1 MAEKSPVIVFL
12 FRTLVG
18 KFLLLGRGNFL
29 FQEENN
35 FSLPGKNYVPV
46 GEKMKTKF
54 GKSIIENGGKSN
66 LYLRFK

>member
-1 MAEKSPVIVFL
+1 MAEKFPVIVFL

-18 KFLLLGRGNFL
+18 EFLLLGRGDFL
-29 FQEENN
+29 LQVENN

-46 GEKMKTKF
+46 GEKMKTKS
-54 GKSIIENGGKSN
+54 GKWIIENGGKSY

>member
-1 MAEKSPVIVFL
+1 MAEKFPVIVFL

-18 KFLLLGRGNFL
+18 EFLLLGRGDFL

-35 FSLPGKNYVPV
+35 FSLPGKKYLPV
-46 GEKMKTKF
+46 GEKRKTKS
-54 GKSIIENGGKSN
+54 GKWIIENGGKSN

>member
-12 FRTLVG
+12 FQVE
-18 KFLLLGRGNFL
+18 KK
-29 FQEENN
+29 
-35 FSLPGKNYVPV
+35 FSLPGKKYLPV
-46 GEKMKTKF
+46 GEKRKTKS